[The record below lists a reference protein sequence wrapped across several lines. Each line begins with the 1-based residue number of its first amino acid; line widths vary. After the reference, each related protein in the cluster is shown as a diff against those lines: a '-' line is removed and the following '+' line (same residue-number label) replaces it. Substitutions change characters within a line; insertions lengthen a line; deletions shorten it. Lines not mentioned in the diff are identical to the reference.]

1 MAQIKKKVGRP
12 KKVVEAVSGAV
23 ATTETAQA
31 KMAKARGKK
40 LSALNCRDFLTARL
54 CSDAYEIMI
63 MSYND
68 VPAGHIAEAE
78 IPYYLVNYKKLKGWI
93 VEGPKKGD

>member
-1 MAQIKKKVGRP
+1 MSKIKRKVGRP
-12 KKVVEAVSGAV
+12 KKATEYVDGAV
-23 ATTETAQA
+23 AATETAQA

-40 LSALNCRDFLTARL
+40 LSALNCHDFLTARM

-68 VPAGHIAEAE
+68 VPAGHVKEAE

-93 VEGPKKGD
+93 VEGPKKD